1 MENTKALMKAIE
13 TTDFAIHG
21 GILVWLLLRV
31 YENYTWD
38 NIIPLILFY
47 IWVFVYHFIF
57 YKISYKF
64 DKTKK
69 QLEDNVHTGV
79 MLKQHSTE
87 IAKLKK
93 DLEKLKDATRDIKFS
108 NGNGTH

>member
-1 MENTKALMKAIE
+1 MENTKAFMKAIE

-69 QLEDNVHTGV
+69 QLEDLIPELEKNKKGV
-79 MLKQHSTE
+79 KELTEKLREKERELKIL
-87 IAKLKK
+87 IAKNLKK
-93 DLEKLKDATRDIKFS
+93 KK
-108 NGNGTH
+108 